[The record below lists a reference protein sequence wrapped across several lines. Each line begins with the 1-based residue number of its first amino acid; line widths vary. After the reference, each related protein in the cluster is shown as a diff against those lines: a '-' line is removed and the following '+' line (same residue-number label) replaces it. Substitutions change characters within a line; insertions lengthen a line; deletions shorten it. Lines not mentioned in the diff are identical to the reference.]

1 MNPFVPGAFYFRSLL
16 ITDSV
21 SLSDVGLFRLF
32 LSVMLLL
39 CFESHSVMSDSL

>member
-21 SLSDVGLFRLF
+21 SLSDVGPFRLF